1 MRRGQPPP
9 EGCDS
14 CERIR
19 EFRGSAIPEYV
30 SLGMETL
37 WPESLCESGLGG
49 FLERVA
55 YGWTRWG
62 ALLGWDSH
70 LARCLTGTGGP
81 GGWAWIE
88 LWEAA
93 PGREAHSVT
102 QQTSASRK
110 G

>member
-1 MRRGQPPP
+1 MQDLNEERRASPF
-9 EGCDS
+9 CYS
-14 CERIR
+14 RM
-19 EFRGSAIPEYV
+19 YV

-37 WPESLCESGLGG
+37 WPGSPCECGLGG
-49 FLERVA
+49 FLER
-55 YGWTRWG
+55 YGWNG
-62 ALLGWDSH
+62 EGGLLEWEFH
-70 LARCLTGTGGP
+70 LARCLAGTGGP

-110 G
+110 D